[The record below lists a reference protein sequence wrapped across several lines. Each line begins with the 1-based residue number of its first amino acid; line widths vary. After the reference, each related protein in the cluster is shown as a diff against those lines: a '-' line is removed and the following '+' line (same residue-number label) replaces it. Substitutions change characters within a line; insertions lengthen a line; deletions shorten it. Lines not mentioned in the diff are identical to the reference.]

1 MKSKL
6 NHFRRSTL
14 LVLLVLGLV
23 LSACTLPASNPSED
37 SQVVPD
43 DNKPID
49 QKPAENAA
57 TDTLLAKIAKEVHA
71 LVKANW
77 PHMDKVWPGY
87 DYKNHNLLLVD
98 MNDEMEVREAWV
110 MNAESLRKLEA
121 KDYESI
127 MLPQIDGYSDL
138 KFEGKPSLAIGI
150 DSENDVNL
158 DVAELY
164 KVGTHEIVHFYYQ
177 GKARISDN
185 DSRAQA
191 YPIDLS
197 PRLYRQMLY
206 HRLIDAFDNPEKEA
220 ELLGNAKYWLEKW
233 KSEFPEE
240 EMASKSTDIAES
252 TARYSENFGN
262 IIGSNPQGADLVKA
276 IEPMIFRDAL
286 YTSADSEAYEIGFI
300 AGLIL
305 DRQGIDWKKGFY
317 DSHKRIEEILLE
329 KVEAKADEQDESLV
343 AKLKQEVESTNKR
356 LEGQL
361 AGIIKA
367 NQDSSVPHLKLNVSQ
382 SMSSFGA
389 TGAVIYNDEEVM
401 TGYTVGYKVD
411 DKRIE
416 ITQMSVLFTF
426 DETDLYV
433 QIPLTMDYQL
443 VDGVLT
449 VNTPELK
456 VDGIKVEQI
465 QEGGRTLLTATVT
478 E

>member
-6 NHFRRSTL
+6 THFRRSTL
-14 LVLLVLGLV
+14 LVLLALGLV
-23 LSACTLPASNPSED
+23 LSACTLPASKPSED
-37 SQVVPD
+37 TQVVPD
-43 DNKPID
+43 DNKPAD
-49 QKPAENAA
+49 EKPAEN
-57 TDTLLAKIAKEVHA
+57 TTSDTALAKTAKEVHT

-87 DYKNHNLLLVD
+87 DYKNHNLLLFD
-98 MNDEMEVREAWV
+98 MNDNMEVREAWV
-110 MNAESLRKLEA
+110 MNSETLRKLEA
-121 KDYESI
+121 KDYESL
-127 MLPQIDGYSDL
+127 MLPQIDGFSDL

-150 DSENDVNL
+150 DSENDVNM
-158 DVAELY
+158 DIAEIY

-177 GKARISDN
+177 GKARISDE

-191 YPIDLS
+191 YPIELT

-206 HRLIDAFDNPEKEA
+206 HRLIDAFDNPDKEA

-233 KSEFPEE
+233 KAEFPQEE
-240 EMASKSTDIAES
+240 AASKSTDIAES

-262 IIGSNPQGADLVKA
+262 IIGSNPQGANFVKA

-286 YTSADSEAYEIGFI
+286 YTSADSEAYEIGFM

-329 KVEAKADEQDESLV
+329 KVEAKQEEPDETLS
-343 AKLKQEVESTNKR
+343 AKLKQEVENANKR
-356 LEGQL
+356 YEGLL

-367 NQDSSVPHLKLNVSQ
+367 NQDSSVPYLKLNVSQ

-389 TGAVIYNDEEVM
+389 SGAIIYNDEEVM
-401 TGYTVGYKVD
+401 TGYTVGYKVGE
-411 DKRIE
+411 KRID
-416 ITQMSVLFTF
+416 IDQMSVLFTF
-426 DETDLYV
+426 DETDLFV
-433 QIPLTMDYQL
+433 QIPLTMEHQL

-456 VDGIKVEQI
+456 VDGIKVEQV
-465 QEGGRTLLTATVT
+465 QENGRTLLTATVT